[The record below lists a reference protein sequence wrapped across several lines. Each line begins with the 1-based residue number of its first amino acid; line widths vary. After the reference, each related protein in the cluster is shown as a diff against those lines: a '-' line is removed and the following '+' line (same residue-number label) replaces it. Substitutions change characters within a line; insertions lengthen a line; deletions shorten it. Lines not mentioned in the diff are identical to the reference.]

1 MLFVNQDESEF
12 RVFIILFG
20 MCLLIKSVICSVK
33 LFAYMSMSLF
43 LILFQSAFI
52 NSSDKDW

>member
-1 MLFVNQDESEF
+1 MLFVKQDGSDF

-20 MCLLIKSVICSVK
+20 ICLLIKSVICSVK

-43 LILFQSAFI
+43 LILFQSVFI
-52 NSSDKDW
+52 NSFDKD

>member
-1 MLFVNQDESEF
+1 MLFVNQDGLDF

-20 MCLLIKSVICSVK
+20 MCLSIKFVICSVK

-43 LILFQSAFI
+43 LILFQSVFI
-52 NSSDKDW
+52 NSSDKD

>member
-1 MLFVNQDESEF
+1 MLFVNQDGSDF

-20 MCLLIKSVICSVK
+20 MCLSIKSVICSVK

-43 LILFQSAFI
+43 FILFQSVFI
-52 NSSDKDW
+52 NSSDKY